1 LALASSGDNLDDA
14 NFDLTTVNAAILK
27 LSELEQW
34 IQTTMKNINSFRE
47 KGQGDEKDIFYDQI
61 FENEM
66 NSYIQKIEQ
75 AYE

>member
-1 LALASSGDNLDDA
+1 
-14 NFDLTTVNAAILK
+14 
-27 LSELEQW
+27 
-34 IQTTMKNINSFRE
+34 MKNINSFRE